1 MNNHE
6 IDLVINKLKSAGNK
20 VTEPRKMIIEYM
32 INHQTHPTVDMI
44 HSDLNNLPLSTIYNT
59 LELLVDMNIVIE
71 IDSTNDE
78 KTHYDYFGK
87 PHYHVVCT
95 NCGKITD
102 ADNFD
107 FSKLP
112 TAANEATDYHIT
124 GMGVEVY
131 GLCPDCQK
139 ITNKKE

>member
-1 MNNHE
+1 MSDYE
-6 IDLVINKLKSAGNK
+6 VDKIVNKLKGAGYK
-20 VTEPRKMIIEYM
+20 VTTPRKQIIDYM
-32 INHQTHPTVDMI
+32 INHHTHPTVEMI
-44 HSDLNNLPLSTIYNT
+44 HHDLNSLPISTIYNT
-59 LELLVDMNIVIE
+59 LELLVNMQLVIE
-71 IDSTNDE
+71 IDSTTDD

-112 TAANEATDYHIT
+112 ESAHKATAYAVT
-124 GMGVEVY
+124 GVGIEVY

-139 ITNKKE
+139 KGAKKE